1 MYLISDQFLF
11 IDGSHYLITFP
22 QKSQTPNYIETFY
35 SKVLNTLRKNS
46 NLLLDPEESGEH
58 RENCCPKTGE
68 TDRQIARR
76 HVFRRDLKWKP
87 PWGMVWLGNP
97 EM

>member
-35 SKVLNTLRKNS
+35 RLSKVLNTLRKNS
-46 NLLLDPEESGEH
+46 NLLLDP
-58 RENCCPKTGE
+58 
-68 TDRQIARR
+68 
-76 HVFRRDLKWKP
+76 
-87 PWGMVWLGNP
+87 
-97 EM
+97 

>member
-35 SKVLNTLRKNS
+35 SKVLNTQKKQQPPFRPIREWRTQGK
-46 NLLLDPEESGEH
+46 LLP
-58 RENCCPKTGE
+58 
-68 TDRQIARR
+68 
-76 HVFRRDLKWKP
+76 
-87 PWGMVWLGNP
+87 
-97 EM
+97 